1 MQKTLME
8 HLRESELA
16 QQWRAVET
24 AATLEAMMAAAWVL
38 ARALVLLLM
47 RQVLDARAAEP
58 VRWPGCETC
67 GKRLQ
72 SKGWVPRQW
81 TGRVGTLRW
90 KRRVGRCP
98 RGCRVGLIAPMDQ
111 ALGLEAYARTSVA
124 LEQMTCLLAVLVPF
138 QLVTRLL
145 AELVGVEVSASSAW
159 NWVQARGQQ
168 AMARLDEELKRLA
181 QGERP
186 APEALTA
193 EMAALP
199 LMLGADGVKVPFRPD
214 GGHPGGAIAWRE
226 VKVGVLARFCHRVQ
240 ESGKHVFVLKRRRV
254 VAVLGG
260 IEALKPRLRL
270 EALRQSI
277 EQAPQVVW
285 LSDGGTGLWRVFRE
299 LFGTLATGILDF
311 YHAVQNVWKAVKV
324 WKDGRSRR
332 ARQWWQWAR
341 RRMRYGTVDDVLV
354 DLYVERAKERLRPA
368 VRHALENL
376 CTYLETHRE
385 HIDYARFRKEHLPIG
400 SGCVES
406 ACKWLI
412 QQRFKGVGMRWSE
425 SGFNHLLH
433 LRLAWANER
442 FECLFA
448 RGSPNL

>member
-1 MQKTLME
+1 MQQTLME
-8 HLRESELA
+8 QLRESELA

-24 AATLEAMMAAAWVL
+24 ATTLEAMMAAAWVL
-38 ARALVLLLM
+38 TRELVLLLI
-47 RQVLDARAAEP
+47 RQLLEIRAAQP
-58 VRWPGCETC
+58 MSWPGCEVC
-67 GKRLQ
+67 GQRLE
-72 SKGWVPRQW
+72 SKGWAPRQW
-81 TGRVGTLRW
+81 TGVVGTVRW

-98 RGCRVGLIAPMDQ
+98 RGCKIGQVAPLDR
-111 ALGLEAYARTSVA
+111 ALGLEAYARTSGVVQEMA
-124 LEQMTCLLAVLVPF
+124 CLWAVFVPF
-138 QLVTRLL
+138 DLAARLL
-145 AELVGVEVSASSAW
+145 ARLAGVEVSASGVW
-159 NWVQARGQQ
+159 NWVQAHGQQ
-168 AMARLDEELKRLA
+168 AMAQLDEELKRLA

-186 APEALTA
+186 APEALTS

-254 VAVLGG
+254 VAVLGA
-260 IEALKPRLRL
+260 IEALKPRLWL

-277 EQAPQVVW
+277 EQAPHVVW

-299 LFGTLATGILDF
+299 LFGTLAIGILDF

-354 DLYVERAKERLRPA
+354 ELYVERAKASLRPA
-368 VRHALENL
+368 VRQALENL

-385 HIDYARFRKEHLPIG
+385 HLDYARFRKEHLPIG
-400 SGCVES
+400 SGCIES

-448 RGSPNL
+448 RGSPNF